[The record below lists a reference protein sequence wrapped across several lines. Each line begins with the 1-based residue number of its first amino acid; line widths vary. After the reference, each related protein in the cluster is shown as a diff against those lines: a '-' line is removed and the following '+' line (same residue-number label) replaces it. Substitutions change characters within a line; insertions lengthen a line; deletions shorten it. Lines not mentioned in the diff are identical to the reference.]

1 MILNSQCNPISYST
15 YIYFVLSFLNLLYN
29 DLPLVFFMLY
39 NFVNATCYLSSFSFR
54 SSQINSNLFA
64 RFHPMLISIQKH
76 TKVPRFH
83 TIFFFLVL
91 SHWIPIGSGCACICA
106 IYTSVIRETHSHT
119 HTHKSPFFIILFEYC
134 EAAKKQQQKHV
145 SVNINKTNGTTTEQ
159 PRGKKN
165 NPNNPLKI
173 DKMSLQMVWRQN
185 ISIFRNKKVYF
196 IWFIDVLDL
205 RKSKFLSIFFRVFL
219 LFFSLHLR
227 CTFFLSPKSTNWS
240 PIISKKN
247 SQVIEKHSKTTPIT
261 EYIYTKIGYVKK
273 YCCLCRI
280 FLCFMMII
288 FVCFCAFRWCVLVSH
303 PVYILTYQLT
313 AKKKRKH

>member
-1 MILNSQCNPISYST
+1 MRGFTQCWFLFKSTQKYHVFIQFFSSWCCHIEFRLDQDVHACVRYILQW
-15 YIYFVLSFLNLLYN
+15 FV
-29 DLPLVFFMLY
+29 
-39 NFVNATCYLSSFSFR
+39 
-54 SSQINSNLFA
+54 
-64 RFHPMLISIQKH
+64 K
-76 TKVPRFH
+76 
-83 TIFFFLVL
+83 
-91 SHWIPIGSGCACICA
+91 
-106 IYTSVIRETHSHT
+106 HT

-134 EAAKKQQQKHV
+134 KAAKKQQQKHV

-227 CTFFLSPKSTNWS
+227 CTFILSPKSTNWS

-273 YCCLCRI
+273 YYCLCRT

-303 PVYILTYQLT
+303 PAYILTYQLT